1 MKMHCKNAYSIAR
14 FLSQHPYIDKVIY
27 TGLENHPGNKIAKKQ
42 MKGYGGIISFYIKGG
57 KDETN
62 NFIKNL

>member
-14 FLSQHPYIDKVIY
+14 FLVLHPCIEKVIY
-27 TGLENHPGNKIAKKQ
+27 TGLETHPGHKIAKKQ
-42 MKGYGGIISFYIKGG
+42 MKGYGGIISFYVKGG
-57 KDETN
+57 KEETA